1 MRPDLGD
8 AKLPHLSARG
18 AVRLMVTGALSCER
32 YCSALLERARRFRD
46 LNAFSWLDDEFV
58 LRQAREIDGSG
69 GMESA
74 TDGVRGLPMAVKDN
88 ISTVGFPT
96 SAGTSV
102 LGTYRPVMD
111 ALIWA
116 RLKEQGSILFGK
128 TNMHELAAGATS
140 NNPTFGPVR
149 HPSDR
154 WRIAG
159 GSSGGSAAAV
169 AASIVPVAL
178 GTDTSGSVRVP
189 AALCGIVGFRPA
201 TSGRFVGGCTNY
213 PTEGVVPLV
222 AALDAV
228 GTMARCVDD
237 VVLLHEAIAG
247 GEVSSREAAGALRIG
262 LGPQPF
268 WNDLAPHVRQAACQ
282 AIEILRSGDTVAAE
296 IDLSELAHAATS
308 LQIEL
313 GRASR
318 RGDLSEFLTRYSVG
332 VDLTKL
338 VDGIRSPDVKSLYEV
353 QTSVVTR
360 DVREISQALIA
371 VQREL
376 REACTGQGVDVLVYP
391 TSPLTAPELKS
402 GYDEPGDQV
411 ELNGRKVNLGAAL
424 ARHARF
430 ASALGLPA
438 VSLPIPPKIAGDL
451 PIGLEIVGIDGSNKT
466 ALSAAVWL
474 ERILQASGS
483 PGAAL

>member
-1 MRPDLGD
+1 MHPDLGD
-8 AKLPHLSARG
+8 ARLPYLNARS
-18 AVRLMVTGALSCER
+18 AVRLMATGALSCER
-32 YCSALLERARRFRD
+32 YCSALLERARRCRD

-58 LRQAREIDGSG
+58 LRQAREIDRSG
-69 GMESA
+69 DMEST
-74 TDGVRGLPMAVKDN
+74 TDRVRGLPVAVKDN

-102 LGTYRPVMD
+102 LGTYRPAVD
-111 ALIWA
+111 APIWA

-149 HPSDR
+149 HPFDR
-154 WRIAG
+154 RHIAG
-159 GSSGGSAAAV
+159 GSSGGSATAV

-178 GTDTSGSVRVP
+178 GTDTSGSIRVP

-201 TSGRFVGGCTNY
+201 TFGRLMGRHTDY

-222 AALDAV
+222 VALDAV
-228 GTMARCVDD
+228 GTIARCVDD
-237 VVLLHEAIAG
+237 VVLAHEAMAG
-247 GEVSSREAAGALRIG
+247 DEIVSREAAGALRIG

-268 WNDLAPHVRQAACQ
+268 WNDLAPQVRQAAYR
-282 AIEILRSGDTVAAE
+282 AIGTLRSGGAVVAE

-318 RGDLSEFLTRYSVG
+318 RADLSEFLTRYSVG
-332 VDLTKL
+332 IDLTKL
-338 VDGIRSPDVKSLYEV
+338 VDGIRSPDVKSLYEA
-353 QTSVVTR
+353 QNSAGTR
-360 DVREISQALIA
+360 DAQEISRALVTTRRA
-371 VQREL
+371 LQ
-376 REACTGQGVDVLVYP
+376 EACTNFGVDVLVYP
-391 TSPLTAPELKS
+391 TSPLTAPKLKS
-402 GYDEPGDQV
+402 GYDEPGDRV
-411 ELNGRKVNLGAAL
+411 ELNGREVDLGAAL

-438 VSLPIPPKIAGDL
+438 VGLPIPPETAGDL
-451 PIGLEIVGIDGSNKT
+451 PVGLEIVGVDGSNKT

-474 ERILQASGS
+474 ERILQVAGS
-483 PGAAL
+483 SRAAL